1 VAAASDP
8 ARRLEQAIADA
19 PPQVHHGP
27 HPCAPGTH
35 SRTADGRVVCWRPQ
49 AFGVEGDR
57 WAIDAELA
65 DQPVPPTLARRWG
78 SDDPTRVWAHW
89 CVLEVVAKLTDVPV
103 VRLSTRYG
111 RVGDEL
117 ANAGAVDDLRWQRW
131 VADGLVVA
139 AGLSPSPAAAGSPS
153 PDGRSSGPG

>member
-8 ARRLEQAIADA
+8 ARRLEQAIAGA
-19 PPQVHHGP
+19 PPEVHVGP
-27 HPCAPGTH
+27 HHCATGTH
-35 SRTADGRVVCWRPQ
+35 SRTSDGRVLCWRPHGL
-49 AFGVEGDR
+49 GVEGDR

-65 DQPVPPTLARRWG
+65 DQSVPPTLARRWG
-78 SDDPTRVWAHW
+78 SDDPTRFWPHW

-103 VRLSTRYG
+103 VRLSTRYE
-111 RVGDEL
+111 RVGEDL
-117 ANAGAVDDLRWQRW
+117 ANAGAVDELRWQRW

-139 AGLSPSPAAAGSPS
+139 AGLSPSPAAGSTS